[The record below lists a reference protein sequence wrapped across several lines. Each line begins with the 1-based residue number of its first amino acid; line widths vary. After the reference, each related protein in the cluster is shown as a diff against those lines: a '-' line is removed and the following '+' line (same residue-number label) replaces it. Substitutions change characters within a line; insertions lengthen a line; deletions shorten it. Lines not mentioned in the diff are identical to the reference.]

1 MGEER
6 AKKLQERLNQKRLER
21 EAQEKKG
28 RPGSQPNERRLET
41 AGDAEASGA
50 EETGEAGRQAGQR
63 ASEEADRTGPPR
75 EEGRAT
81 EGGRSQ
87 EVPGE
92 CHDDGHLTERNP
104 AGSIQTWSNRNQNTV
119 CTDGTKLV
127 QTFKASEQL
136 SAVRLF
142 TMLNRKDQ
150 HDPTAQCGFSCAY
163 PRKVYKDEDFDKQL
177 RDLGLTP
184 SAALHVTKSM

>member
-104 AGSIQTWSNRNQNTV
+104 AGSIQTWSNRNQNTDSV
-119 CTDGTKLV
+119 YRRYEVSSDV
-127 QTFKASEQL
+127 QGERAVISSETLHNAEQE
-136 SAVRLF
+136 R
-142 TMLNRKDQ
+142 
-150 HDPTAQCGFSCAY
+150 PT
-163 PRKVYKDEDFDKQL
+163 
-177 RDLGLTP
+177 
-184 SAALHVTKSM
+184 